1 MRANEKLRLA
11 LNSLSHI
18 TISNVVADTATAFS
32 NQKMQN
38 NKKKLSFHV
47 SKFWLDKSMLILL
60 NRNIFYPSH
69 SEVSLAKKEYNGRM
83 ER

>member
-1 MRANEKLRLA
+1 MKANEKLRLA

-18 TISNVVADTATAFS
+18 TISNIADTASAFS

-47 SKFWLDKSMLILL
+47 SKFWLDKSMLILF

-69 SEVSLAKKEYNGRM
+69 SEVVLSI
-83 ER
+83 

>member
-18 TISNVVADTATAFS
+18 TIYKVADTATAFS